1 MATLTVTIKEEL
13 ILNGAERG
21 SENVISVSSVT
32 EMIERIIDVPN
43 ATETTLVEYGSA
55 TGGSTFI
62 DNSTQYL
69 RITNLDDTNFAN
81 LRVLGTSEE
90 YFVRLDAGGSFM
102 LFNDEMDANAT
113 GSQAVALGNIESI
126 KAQADIAAVQ
136 LEVFVAV

>member
-13 ILNGAERG
+13 ILNGAEHG
-21 SENVISVSSVT
+21 SENTATLSSVT
-32 EMIERIIDVPN
+32 ESLHRIIDIPT
-43 ATETTLVEYGSA
+43 ASEATLVEYGAA

-62 DNSTQYL
+62 DDTTQYL
-69 RITNLDDTNFAN
+69 RVTNIDDTNFVT

-90 YFVRLDAGGSFM
+90 YFVKVPARGSFM

-113 GSQAVALGNIESI
+113 GSQAVSLADIESI
-126 KAQADIAAVQ
+126 KAQADTASVQ

>member
-21 SENVISVSSVT
+21 SENVISIPSVT
-32 EMIERIIDVPN
+32 EMIERIIDTPT
-43 ATETTLVEYGSA
+43 ATETTLVEYGAA

-62 DNSTQYL
+62 DETTKYL
-69 RITNLDDTNFAN
+69 RVTNLDSTNFAT

-90 YFVRLDAGGSFM
+90 YFVNIPAEGSFM
-102 LFNDEMDANAT
+102 LFNDKMDANAT
-113 GSQAVALGNIESI
+113 GSQAVSFADIESI
-126 KAQADIAAVQ
+126 KAQANTAAVQ